1 MGRSDTQCTMS
12 IVTHELTFYYGK
24 KVAID
29 SLSLT
34 LNSGF
39 NVLLGPNGAG
49 KSTLFSMLTGLYQAT
64 SGDIKINGYD
74 LSHDRS
80 DIMQSMGVVFQQ
92 STLDVDLSVKQN
104 LTYYAALHGISST
117 QALDNIS
124 DILSQLQ
131 LTTRLNDK
139 VRSLN
144 GGHRRRVEI
153 ARALIHQPK
162 VLLLDEATV
171 GLDIDSR
178 KMITEYV
185 GSLCQQR
192 GICVLWATHL
202 IDEIADDDQLIII
215 DDGKIKAQGVSADLC
230 AEHKVTDVYQL
241 YRSLTSS
248 AEISR

>member
-1 MGRSDTQCTMS
+1 MS
-12 IVTHELTFYYGK
+12 IITNELTFHYGK
-24 KVAID
+24 KAAID
-29 SLSLT
+29 GLSLSIK
-34 LNSGF
+34 SGF

-49 KSTLFSMLTGLYQAT
+49 KSTLFSMLTGLYQAA

-74 LSHDRS
+74 LNYDRAK
-80 DIMQSMGVVFQQ
+80 IMQSMGVVFQQ
-92 STLDVDLSVKQN
+92 STLDLDLSVKQN
-104 LTYYAALHGISST
+104 LTYYAALHGISSS
-117 QALDNIS
+117 QALENIS
-124 DILSQLQ
+124 EILSQLQ
-131 LTTRLNDK
+131 LTQRLNDK

-185 GSLCQQR
+185 GSLSQQL

-202 IDEIADDDQLIII
+202 IDEIAADDQLIII
-215 DDGKIKAQGVSADLC
+215 DEGKIQAQGISGELC
-230 AEHKVTDVYQL
+230 KKHNVADVYQL
-241 YRSLTSS
+241 YRTLTAN
-248 AEISR
+248 AELT

>member
-1 MGRSDTQCTMS
+1 MGRSDTKYAMS
-12 IVTHELTFYYGK
+12 IVTNGLTFYYGK
-24 KVAID
+24 KAAVNGLD
-29 SLSLT
+29 
-34 LNSGF
+34 LNITNGF

-49 KSTLFSMLTGLYQAT
+49 KSTLFSMLTGLYQAA

-74 LSHDRS
+74 YRHDKS
-80 DIMQSMGVVFQQ
+80 NIMQSMGVVFQQ
-92 STLDVDLSVKQN
+92 STLDLDLSVKQN
-104 LTYYAALHGISST
+104 LTYYAALHGISSS

-124 DILSQLQ
+124 DILAQLQ
-131 LTTRLNDK
+131 LTQRLDDK

-185 GSLCQQR
+185 GSLSQKL

-202 IDEIADDDQLIII
+202 IDEISSDDQLIII
-215 DDGKIKAQGVSADLC
+215 DEGKIKAQGISGELC
-230 AEHKVTDVYQL
+230 NKHNVDDVYQL
-241 YRSLTSS
+241 YRSLTAN
-248 AEISR
+248 AELT

>member
-1 MGRSDTQCTMS
+1 MS
-12 IVTHELTFYYGK
+12 IITNELTFHYGK
-24 KVAID
+24 KAAID
-29 SLSLT
+29 GLSLSIK
-34 LNSGF
+34 SGF

-49 KSTLFSMLTGLYQAT
+49 KSTLFSMLTGLYQAA

-74 LSHDRS
+74 LNHERS
-80 DIMQSMGVVFQQ
+80 KIMQSMGVVFQQ
-92 STLDVDLSVKQN
+92 STLDLDLSVKQN
-104 LTYYAALHGISST
+104 LTYYAALHGISSS
-117 QALDNIS
+117 QALENIS

-131 LTTRLNDK
+131 LTQRLNDK

-185 GSLCQQR
+185 GSLSQQL

-202 IDEIADDDQLIII
+202 IDEIAADDQLIII
-215 DDGKIKAQGVSADLC
+215 DEGKIQAQGISGELC
-230 AEHKVTDVYQL
+230 KEHNVADVYQL
-241 YRSLTSS
+241 YRTLT
-248 AEISR
+248 ANVEIS

>member
-1 MGRSDTQCTMS
+1 MN
-12 IVTHELTFYYGK
+12 IVTNELTFYYGK
-24 KVAID
+24 KLAID

-49 KSTLFSMLTGLYQAT
+49 KSTLFAMLTGLYQAA
-64 SGDIKINGYD
+64 SGAIKINGYD
-74 LSHDRS
+74 LTLDRS
-80 DIMQSMGVVFQQ
+80 NIMKSMGVVFQQ

-124 DILSQLQ
+124 DILAQLQ

-215 DDGKIKAQGVSADLC
+215 DEGKIKAQGLSADLC
-230 AEHKVTDVYQL
+230 KKHKVVDVYQL
-241 YRSLTSS
+241 YRTLTSS
-248 AEISR
+248 TEISR

>member
-1 MGRSDTQCTMS
+1 MS
-12 IVTHELTFYYGK
+12 IVTKDLSFYYGK
-24 KVAID
+24 KAAVDGLDLRI
-29 SLSLT
+29 T
-34 LNSGF
+34 NGF

-49 KSTLFSMLTGLYQAT
+49 KSTLFSMLTGLYQAA
-64 SGDIKINGYD
+64 SGNIKINGYD
-74 LSHDRS
+74 YKHHKSN
-80 DIMQSMGVVFQQ
+80 IMQSMGVVFQQ
-92 STLDVDLSVKQN
+92 STLDLGLSVKQN
-104 LTYYAALHGISST
+104 LTYYAALHGISSS

-124 DILSQLQ
+124 EILSQLQ
-131 LTTRLNDK
+131 LTKRLDDK

-185 GSLCQQR
+185 GSLSQKL

-202 IDEIADDDQLIII
+202 IDEISAGDQLIII
-215 DDGKIKAQGVSADLC
+215 DEGKIKAQGISGELC
-230 AEHKVTDVYQL
+230 KEHNVADVYQL
-241 YRSLTSS
+241 YRSLTAN
-248 AEISR
+248 AELT

>member
-1 MGRSDTQCTMS
+1 MS
-12 IVTHELTFYYGK
+12 IVTKDLSFYYGK
-24 KVAID
+24 KAAVDGLDLRI
-29 SLSLT
+29 T
-34 LNSGF
+34 NGF

-49 KSTLFSMLTGLYQAT
+49 KSTLFSMLTGLYQAA
-64 SGDIKINGYD
+64 SGNIKINGYD
-74 LSHDRS
+74 YKHHKSN
-80 DIMQSMGVVFQQ
+80 IMQSMGVVFQQ
-92 STLDVDLSVKQN
+92 STLDLDLSVKQN
-104 LTYYAALHGISST
+104 LTYYAALHGISSS

-124 DILSQLQ
+124 EILSQLQ
-131 LTTRLNDK
+131 LTKRLDDK

-185 GSLCQQR
+185 GSLSQKL

-202 IDEIADDDQLIII
+202 IDEISAGDQLIII
-215 DDGKIKAQGVSADLC
+215 DEGKIKAQGISGELC
-230 AEHKVTDVYQL
+230 KEHNVADVYQL
-241 YRSLTSS
+241 YRSLTAN
-248 AEISR
+248 AELT